1 MKDELQIHLW
11 MYVIKLKKHES
22 RYFILLKSIF
32 PAFFSAIKYNVFFES
47 QAMYSNNQKERIE
60 CFSINQQLPPDN

>member
-1 MKDELQIHLW
+1 

-22 RYFILLKSIF
+22 RYFILL
-32 PAFFSAIKYNVFFES
+32 IKYNVFFES